1 MDAPRLLVL
10 IFLLLIL
17 FASPET
23 RTVSP
28 AQQRELDHLILRER
42 YALSLLNTSQYGDLD
57 TARDRWINAT
67 GLRKHDGYA
76 WHLLPRVQERAKQQ
90 ASTVI
95 TTWHA
100 SMANREDAILDE
112 NTTSSN
118 ATVTERD
125 TESYPPL
132 YQNITGIVNGYWV
145 RSKVA
150 SGTRAPILNLTTL
163 VPGVNYV
170 TDQYTRN
177 VTGTEGRIRIRLD
190 EEKSKVLDIQ
200 NTMVREITAV
210 LTLQDEF
217 SSGDGWEMTLH
228 GTHFPREGS
237 VVLTTTSQRFAGIFA
252 LPHLTLSPTSFSKSR
267 HFLETTLSETIKIQ
281 ESASETNTFSPWS
294 SSPHSSS
301 DLLFPTPHCEYIVY
315 LQQHPIDTL
324 SSDVESIEAE
334 LRQPTGRL
342 DLPSPALKLSAL
354 IFSPDCGFILESKG
368 PPDYAPQYGSH
379 LRGPKLESYVRSGR
393 RAILAFAVVVCAEI
407 SLLFRQMREAS
418 TPSTRSRISF
428 YTIGMMAMG
437 DGFVCMSFLVISIL
451 LDAAFLPLV
460 ATAFLAFLCVS
471 FFGMKFLMDI
481 WTVQAPEREERQRER
496 ERRRAIANPAS
507 AASTPARASLI
518 TAASGDT
525 LPLPVTAPRP
535 NPSNGAAQAEQDA
548 QPSEVGAQA
557 STNPV
562 PNPPAVTPDPANAAR
577 RELSALYTRF
587 YLLLVVILFLTA
599 YSTTWPLALR
609 KFYVHVLSLSYLSFL
624 LPQIHRNIM
633 RNCRKALQ
641 WHFVVGQSVLR
652 TCPFFYFYLYTD
664 NILFAEYDSNWVV
677 ALVGWVWL
685 QVWILASQ
693 ELFGPRFLVPKACN
707 RWLPAAYDYHPILRE
722 EDIESGLSMPIGFTP
737 ATASFSTAAPNPS
750 PSDKEPSGGDR
761 VDQQKGKLT
770 FDCAICMQSF
780 DAPVIARGA
789 EGGSL
794 SATTAGIGAG
804 VKDLVFGRRAYMVFV
819 KLLSYLFSTSLK
831 MFWAVIRIVPL
842 IIVSVQSLNIPAAN
856 RSSSAPGLLRM
867 PSNDLP
873 NPYHISN
880 SDLFLDFLDHNE
892 GPVYSRACI
901 AALLDRA
908 RDDVIFLMRRHGD
921 TEISPGSHQSKYAG
935 LTFVYESR
943 PPNRIMKYSEVLTV
957 IRGMKA
963 KERLDGNRHRLAT
976 VLYEDVLGYH
986 NEIGDVALLSVAP
999 GKASAD

>member
-23 RTVSP
+23 RTLSP
-28 AQQRELDHLILRER
+28 AQQRELDHLLLRER
-42 YALSLLNTSQYGDLD
+42 YALSLLNTSQYVDLD

-76 WHLLPRVQERAKQQ
+76 WHLLPRVQERARQQ

-95 TTWHA
+95 TTWHG
-100 SMANREDAILDE
+100 SMANGEDAILDE
-112 NTTSSN
+112 NTPSSN

-125 TESYPPL
+125 TETNPPL

-150 SGTRAPILNLTTL
+150 ARTRTPILNLTTL
-163 VPGVNYV
+163 VPGVNYL

-190 EEKSKVLDIQ
+190 EKKSKVLDIQ
-200 NTMVREITAV
+200 NTTVREITAV
-210 LTLQDEF
+210 LTLQDES

-228 GTHFPREGS
+228 GTHFPPEGS

-252 LPHLTLSPTSFSKSR
+252 LPHLMLSPTSFSKSR
-267 HFLETTLSETIKIQ
+267 HFLEATLSETIKTQ

-324 SSDVESIEAE
+324 SSDVESVEAE
-334 LRQPTGRL
+334 FRQPTGRL
-342 DLPSPALKLSAL
+342 DVPSPPMKLSAL
-354 IFSPDCGFILESKG
+354 IFSPDCGFVLESKG
-368 PPDYAPQYGSH
+368 PPDYAPQYGTH
-379 LRGPKLESYVRSGR
+379 LQGPKLEVYVRSGR
-393 RAILAFAVVVCAEI
+393 RAILAFAVVVCAQI

-418 TPSTRSRISF
+418 TPSTRSRVSF
-428 YTIGMMAMG
+428 YTIGIMAMG

-481 WTVQAPEREERQRER
+481 WTVQAPERVERQRER
-496 ERRRAIANPAS
+496 ARHRAAATPVS
-507 AASTPARASLI
+507 AASTPARASLM
-518 TAASGDT
+518 TAASEDT

-535 NPSNGAAQAEQDA
+535 TPSNTAALAEQEA
-548 QPSEVGAQA
+548 QPSEGGAQV

-562 PNPPAVTPDPANAAR
+562 PNPPAATPDPSNAAR

-587 YLLLVVILFLTA
+587 YLLLVVVLFLTA

-609 KFYVHVLSLSYLSFL
+609 RIYVHVLSLSYLSFL
-624 LPQIHRNIM
+624 SPQIHRNIM

-641 WHFVVGQSVLR
+641 WRFVVGQSVLR

-664 NILFAEYDSNWVV
+664 NILFAEHDSNWVV

-750 PSDKEPSGGDR
+750 SSDKEPRGGDR

-794 SATTAGIGAG
+794 SATTAGI
-804 VKDLVFGRRAYMVFV
+804 DLRQAFV
-819 KLLSYLFSTSLK
+819 KLLVFLFSTSLK

-842 IIVSVQSLNIPAAN
+842 IIVSVQSLNMPAAN

-867 PSNDLP
+867 SSNDLP

-880 SDLFLDFLDHNE
+880 SDLFLEFLDHNE
-892 GPVYSRACI
+892 GPVYSKTSI
-901 AALLDRA
+901 AALLERA
-908 RDDVIFLMRRHGD
+908 REDVIVLMGRHGD
-921 TEISPGSHQSKYAG
+921 TGISPGAHQSKYAG

-957 IRGMKA
+957 IRGIKA

-976 VLYEDVLGYH
+976 VLYEDVLGYRH
-986 NEIGDVALLSVAP
+986 EIGDVALLAVVP
-999 GKASAD
+999 GQLSAD

>member
-57 TARDRWINAT
+57 TARNRWINAT
-67 GLRKHDGYA
+67 GLRKHDRYA
-76 WHLLPRVQERAKQQ
+76 WHLLPQVQARARQQ

-95 TTWHA
+95 TTWHR
-100 SMANREDAILDE
+100 SIGITEGAILDE
-112 NTTSSN
+112 DTTSSN
-118 ATVTERD
+118 ATVTEPG
-125 TESYPPL
+125 TNPYPPL
-132 YQNITGIVNGYWV
+132 YQNITGIVNGHWV

-150 SGTRAPILNLTTL
+150 GSTRAPILNLTAL

-190 EEKSKVLDIQ
+190 EKKSKALDVQ
-200 NTMVREITAV
+200 NTTVREITAV
-210 LTLQDEF
+210 LTLQDE
-217 SSGDGWEMTLH
+217 SSNGDGWEMTLH
-228 GTHFPREGS
+228 GIHFPLEGS
-237 VVLTTTSQRFAGIFA
+237 VMLTTTSQRFAGIFA
-252 LPHLTLSPTSFSKSR
+252 LPHLMLSPTSFSKSR
-267 HFLETTLSETIKIQ
+267 QFLESTLSETIKIQ

-301 DLLFPTPHCEYIVY
+301 DVLFPTPHCEYIVY

-324 SSDVESIEAE
+324 SSDGESIEAE

-342 DLPSPALKLSAL
+342 DLPFPPLKLSAL
-354 IFSPDCGFILESKG
+354 IFSPDCGFVLESKG

-379 LRGPKLESYVRSGR
+379 LRGPKLEIYVRSGR
-393 RAILAFAVVVCAEI
+393 RAIRAFAVVVCAEI

-496 ERRRAIANPAS
+496 ARHRTTATPAS
-507 AASTPARASLI
+507 AASAPARTSLI

-535 NPSNGAAQAEQDA
+535 TPSNTAALARQEA
-548 QPSEVGAQA
+548 QLSEAGAQA
-557 STNPV
+557 STNV
-562 PNPPAVTPDPANAAR
+562 VLNPPTATPDPANAAR

-609 KFYVHVLSLSYLSFL
+609 RFYVHVLSLSYLSFL
-624 LPQIHRNIM
+624 LPQIHRNMM

-641 WHFVVGQSVLR
+641 WRFVVGQSVLR

-664 NILFAEYDSNWVV
+664 NILFAQYDSNWMV

-737 ATASFSTAAPNPS
+737 AAASLSTAAPNPS
-750 PSDKEPSGGDR
+750 TSDNEPSGGDR
-761 VDQQKGKLT
+761 VDEQKGKLT

-794 SATTAGIGAG
+794 SATTAGRYRESDHRRVTLRLKPISLPQDCLEAAI
-804 VKDLVFGRRAYMVFV
+804 DLQAFA
-819 KLLSYLFSTSLK
+819 KLLPYFLYI
-831 MFWAVIRIVPL
+831 ARDVPDYCSGSPTHH
-842 IIVSVQSLNIPAAN
+842 VPS
-856 RSSSAPGLLRM
+856 LLRM
-867 PSNDLP
+867 PFNELP
-873 NPYHISN
+873 NPYRISN
-880 SDLFLDFLDHNE
+880 SDLFLDFLDHNT
-892 GPVYSRACI
+892 GPVYSKATI
-901 AALLDRA
+901 SALLERA
-908 RDDVIFLMRRHGD
+908 TQDVIFLIGRHGD
-921 TEISPGSHQSKYAG
+921 AEISPGSHQSKYAG

-943 PPNRIMKYSEVLTV
+943 PPNRFMKYGEVLTV
-957 IRGMKA
+957 IRGIKA
-963 KERLDGNRHRLAT
+963 KERIDGNRHRLAT
-976 VLYEDVLGYH
+976 VLYEDVLGYRTD
-986 NEIGDVALLSVAP
+986 IGDVALLAAVP
-999 GKASAD
+999 GKISAD